1 MKKNSIIFVFTILA
15 VATAFSQINCSG
27 GRYHDSIFADT
38 VIQNILFGQNL
49 NYDGTTRQLS
59 MDIYLPKGDTAIMR
73 PLIIFAP
80 KGSFLQE
87 DKAELTMVT
96 LCKHFAQIGYVAA
109 AIDYRVGV
117 DYLTAYQYPEREF
130 TYAVMRA
137 FHDYKAAIRFF
148 RQDAAT
154 TNSYKINPDLI
165 IAGGSS
171 AGAITALHV
180 AYLDKISEIPVTLID
195 TTGLGGLEGNSGNPG
210 YSSEVNYVVNL
221 CGAISDTVYMESGD
235 IPLVSMHGNLDTE
248 VPYGTATI
256 TMIVPIMEIDGSAS
270 INIRAQHVGIDNPF
284 YTFWGKTHI
293 PYDENAGGSYLL
305 YMDTVL
311 IYTTDILYS
320 WICGGGTLINDI
332 PNTSSQINIFPNP
345 SIDQIYI
352 SSDSGITD
360 ATFTLT
366 DATGRIV
373 IIKDHIN
380 GQLFNVSL
388 NGLDKGIY
396 FYRLQT
402 SADSP
407 CTGKILLK

>member
-1 MKKNSIIFVFTILA
+1 MKKNFLFFIFSILTG
-15 VATAFSQINCSG
+15 TSAFSQIDCSG
-27 GRYHDSIFADT
+27 GRYHDSIFSDT
-38 VIQNILFGQNL
+38 VIQNVLFGQNY

-59 MDIYLPKGDTAIMR
+59 MDIYFPKGDTAMMR

-87 DKAELTMVT
+87 NKAELTMVT
-96 LCKHFAQIGYVAA
+96 LCRHFAQMGYVAA
-109 AIDYRVGV
+109 AVDYRVGV

-154 TNSYKINPDLI
+154 INSYKINPDLI

-180 AYLDKISEIPVTLID
+180 AYLDKISEIPTSLID
-195 TTGLGGLEGNSGNPG
+195 TTGLGGLEGNSGNQG

-221 CGAISDTVYMESGD
+221 CGAIADTVWMEPGD
-235 IPLVSMHGNLDTE
+235 IPVVSMHGNLDTE

-256 TMIVPIMEIDGSAS
+256 SMIVPIMEVDGSAS
-270 INIRAQHVGIDNPF
+270 INIRAQHAGIDNPF

-311 IYTTDILYS
+311 TYTTDILYS
-320 WICGGGTLINDI
+320 WICGGGTFTNDI
-332 PNTSSQINIFPNP
+332 PETDTELNIFPNP
-345 SIDQIYI
+345 SSVLISI
-352 SSDSGITD
+352 SSNSGFND
-360 ATFTLT
+360 ATFFLY
-366 DATGRIV
+366 DATGRIAV
-373 IIKDHIN
+373 KMDHIN
-380 GQLFNVSL
+380 GKLFHVSPDSL
-388 NGLDKGIY
+388 NKGIY
-396 FYRLQT
+396 LYRMLTGDNGQY
-402 SADSP
+402 
-407 CTGKILLK
+407 TGKILIH